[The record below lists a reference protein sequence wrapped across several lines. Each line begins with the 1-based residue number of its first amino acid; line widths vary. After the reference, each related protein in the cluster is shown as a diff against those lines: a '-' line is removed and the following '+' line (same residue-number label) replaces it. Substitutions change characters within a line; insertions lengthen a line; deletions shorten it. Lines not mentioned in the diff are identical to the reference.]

1 MHHEANE
8 TLLGAKCVHPT
19 PIYKQDKMSTS
30 NHKQSDI
37 WSTVTGESNNMVI
50 CITDTHLTM
59 ISDNQAEPWRAPWAW
74 KIHHGPLHLADSFI
88 TKIHFFAQD
97 WPSSKTLDNDTLEG
111 FPGEHPE
118 PCAGYVKQ
126 AKVAATLEDIA
137 YRMMYPIRRP
147 PRKWETVLGAQ
158 ICEKFECK
166 Q

>member
-1 MHHEANE
+1 
-8 TLLGAKCVHPT
+8 
-19 PIYKQDKMSTS
+19 
-30 NHKQSDI
+30 
-37 WSTVTGESNNMVI
+37 MVI

-147 PRKWETVLGAQ
+147 PRK
-158 ICEKFECK
+158 
-166 Q
+166 